1 MAADPRVQDLLDRA
15 LADIAGARSTSAL
28 EQVRVRVLGRSGEL
42 TALLRGLGKIPAADR
57 PRVGQEANQAKERI
71 EEALAAH
78 QDILKAE
85 EHRQSLTRRLDL
97 TLPGRAT
104 LPGAVHPIVRV
115 QDEIISIFEGLGFS
129 VAEGPEVE
137 SDYYNFAALNF
148 PDDHPARDMQ
158 DTFHVAPD
166 TVLRTHTSPVQIR
179 AMKAQRPPVRIV
191 CPGKVFRHDLTDA
204 THSPMFHQIEG
215 LAVDRHI
222 TMADLK
228 GTLDLFAREMFGPKS
243 RVRFR
248 PSFFPFT
255 EPSAEV
261 DVLCFKCGGDGCR
274 FCKQGGWIEIL
285 GSGMVHPNVLR
296 NVGYDPEEVTG
307 WAFGMGVE
315 RVAIL
320 KYEIDD
326 IRLFFENDMRFL
338 GQFAAVRAET
348 LASSGEAR
356 AE

>member
-1 MAADPRVQDLLDRA
+1 MAADPRVQDILDRA
-15 LADIAGARSTSAL
+15 LAEIAGARSTSAL

-42 TALLRGLGKIPAADR
+42 TALLRGLGKVAAADR
-57 PRVGQEANQAKERI
+57 PRVGQEANQAKGRI
-71 EEALAAH
+71 EEALAAR
-78 QDILKAE
+78 QEALKAE
-85 EHRQSLTRRLDL
+85 EHRQTLASHHVDL

-104 LPGAVHPIVRV
+104 APGAVHPIVRV

-158 DTFHVAPD
+158 DTFHVSAD

-179 AMKAQRPPVRIV
+179 AMKAQRAARPHHLPGQGVPARHHGRDAFAHVPPDRGPGGGSPHHHGRPQGHARALRAGDVRAAFARALPPVLLSRSRSRRPRWT
-191 CPGKVFRHDLTDA
+191 CA
-204 THSPMFHQIEG
+204 ASS
-215 LAVDRHI
+215 A
-222 TMADLK
+222 A
-228 GTLDLFAREMFGPKS
+228 ARAAGSAS
-243 RVRFR
+243 R
-248 PSFFPFT
+248 
-255 EPSAEV
+255 AA
-261 DVLCFKCGGDGCR
+261 
-274 FCKQGGWIEIL
+274 
-285 GSGMVHPNVLR
+285 GSRSWARAWSIPNVLR

-315 RVAIL
+315 RVAML

-338 GQFAAVRAET
+338 AQFAA
-348 LASSGEAR
+348 
-356 AE
+356 